1 MPRPRKRT
9 RDKSGEENAK
19 TRPPVEERAPLPKSD
34 PGAAGSEDSG
44 DKAPI
49 PQSEEAIVL
58 VKVEGGEVVDAVTSN
73 ALTRGDGEDADE
85 APPLSG
91 GALVPMQAAMD
102 AEIVTGEDAKERE
115 LSEAIAGDHIPRTT
129 KFYNRTN
136 DFISLDESERIVL

>member
-9 RDKSGEENAK
+9 RDKSEEESAE

-34 PGAAGSEDSG
+34 PGVAGSG
-44 DKAPI
+44 DKATAN
-49 PQSEEAIVL
+49 EGEIVL

-115 LSEAIAGDHIPRTT
+115 LSEAIAGDRIPRTT

-136 DFISLDESERIVL
+136 DFISLDEIERVVL